1 MKFLREIPIEK
12 INQVVINNLE
22 QEGFTLVYRE
32 NSIEVYYQD
41 HVTIYQPLEQVL

>member
-1 MKFLREIPIEK
+1 MKFLREISIDN
-12 INQVVINNLE
+12 INDLVINNLE

-41 HVTIYQPLEQVL
+41 HVTVYQPSEERV